1 MPLRGDEV
9 ARERIGSDEWVVK
22 FDSLAVI
29 DHVWKF
35 TAYKSTERRKK
46 EENLFWSARVPGFAA
61 MSRNDVPRSVLER
74 VEAWIQGT
82 VSKARLRHAP
92 TPRGA

>member
-9 ARERIGSDEWVVK
+9 ARERVGSDEWVVK

-35 TAYKSTERRKK
+35 TAYKSNERRQK

-61 MSRNDVPRSVLER
+61 VSRNDIPPPVLER
-74 VEAWIQGT
+74 VEAWIEGT
-82 VSKARLRHAP
+82 LRK
-92 TPRGA
+92 TK